1 MPLGERLHSS
11 PSPSHRFVKMSQ
23 ACQTPRG
30 PLSELERS
38 IDTIIDV
45 FHQYSRREGDKD
57 TLTNAELKLLI
68 ERQLVNYLK
77 VSGGEA
83 GCRAPCA
90 GREPGCAAAC
100 QTPSASCRKGGGGKR
115 SPEPLE
121 PQGGGEGWA
130 ARWLSA
136 ASPTRRAELCSGLLR
151 RARAAGP
158 RRDGAA
164 RAGGRLQ
171 PPALLAIAQLLLCH
185 LDVKELELQTEMHVL
200 SQPRAEGEVLLSC
213 LQAEMHRESGSW
225 LRAGGGHSSW
235 SGTQPCLT
243 GLHLPSLALP
253 LQHVKNQVSID
264 QIFKDLDTNKD
275 HQLSFGEVMLL
286 IIRVTIATHDHL
298 HFCEDQQHGQQHGQQ
313 GQQHGQQQGH
323 HHHH

>member
-1 MPLGERLHSS
+1 
-11 PSPSHRFVKMSQ
+11 MSQ

-77 VSGGEA
+77 
-83 GCRAPCA
+83 
-90 GREPGCAAAC
+90 
-100 QTPSASCRKGGGGKR
+100 
-115 SPEPLE
+115 
-121 PQGGGEGWA
+121 
-130 ARWLSA
+130 
-136 ASPTRRAELCSGLLR
+136 
-151 RARAAGP
+151 
-158 RRDGAA
+158 
-164 RAGGRLQ
+164 
-171 PPALLAIAQLLLCH
+171 
-185 LDVKELELQTEMHVL
+185 
-200 SQPRAEGEVLLSC
+200 
-213 LQAEMHRESGSW
+213 
-225 LRAGGGHSSW
+225 
-235 SGTQPCLT
+235 
-243 GLHLPSLALP
+243 
-253 LQHVKNQVSID
+253 HVKNQVSID